1 MQMAIF
7 ICETVC
13 HQEVITQW
21 EADLR
26 NVFNPHIYLDNFKLY
41 SLMYGQKPKGL
52 LYPSGL
58 ALTFLWV
65 PSLL

>member
-7 ICETVC
+7 IYETVC
-13 HQEVITQW
+13 HQEIITQW

-41 SLMYGQKPKGL
+41 SLTYGQKPKGL

-58 ALTFLWV
+58 ALTFPWV